1 MLLVVR
7 PKIIYT
13 IKSLTLIAI
22 DSSYNC
28 TNTRAHKCSP
38 PKYLFNFNISHKH
51 SFCER
56 VFDVSCGLTAF
67 AVTFDVYVWMMLI
80 FWISKPLILHR
91 KRNKRKQHRQLFA
104 CWICISN
111 RFGYFWQRCVS
122 EAYMPCFVHT
132 HAVRRPFS
140 PFDVQHR
147 SFRAKSN
154 IKLWAE

>member
-7 PKIIYT
+7 PKIICT

-80 FWISKPLILHR
+80 FWISEPLILHR
-91 KRNKRKQHRQLFA
+91 KETNANSIGNFSLVGFAFQIGLDIFDSDVYLKPTCHASCTHMQCGVLF
-104 CWICISN
+104 
-111 RFGYFWQRCVS
+111 
-122 EAYMPCFVHT
+122 H
-132 HAVRRPFS
+132 PFN
-140 PFDVQHR
+140 VQHR